1 MRLATFAIVVVIL
14 IAPNIGEPVRVV
26 AAQQQVD
33 TRAFMKQYC
42 ISCHTQQAKQRGA
55 VPVTFDD
62 LDPVNIGRDA
72 RTWEQ
77 VARKMRVGVMPPS
90 GMPRADKA
98 THERF
103 LTAVEGDLD
112 RAARATPNPGRTEA
126 FHRLN
131 RKQYQNAVRDLLNLD
146 IDVTALL
153 PPDFLARWTIAV
165 VSFTSRSTSKRSW
178 LPASARAATFMPI
191 VESPGLEV

>member
-1 MRLATFAIVVVIL
+1 MARATRANRRKLATGVCIASAIAIGVAAFESPVDVV
-14 IAPNIGEPVRVV
+14 PVA

-42 ISCHTQQAKQRGA
+42 LNCHTQQAKQRGT
-55 VPVTFDD
+55 VPVALDD
-62 LDPVNIGRDA
+62 LETANIGRDA

-77 VARKMRVGVMPPS
+77 VVRKMRAGVMPPS

-103 LTAVEGDLD
+103 LTFVEGELD
-112 RAARATPNPGRTEA
+112 RTARASPNPGRTEA

-131 RKQYQNAVRDLLNLD
+131 RTQYRNAVRDLLDLD
-146 IDVTALL
+146 MDVTTLL
-153 PPDFLARWTIAV
+153 PPDDASYVFDNIAGV
-165 VSFTSRSTSKRSW
+165 LR
-178 LPASARAATFMPI
+178 I
-191 VESPGLEV
+191 